1 MNRSN
6 TNCTTYIKKKQNY
19 MIYKCY
25 IISLLKR
32 ALKKTTIKDLIELLK
47 KAIMYMTLGID
58 VSILF
63 VNILYYVITP

>member
-1 MNRSN
+1 
-6 TNCTTYIKKKQNY
+6 

-32 ALKKTTIKDLIELLK
+32 ALKKTTTKDLIELLIK
-47 KAIMYMTLGID
+47 VIMYMTLCID

-63 VNILYYVITP
+63 TDIFLLS